1 MSKPE
6 LSQLGRYRIA
16 GELGRG
22 AMGVVYKAEDPVL
35 NRTVAVKTIL
45 MPADAEARVEY
56 EARFFQEAKAAAGLN
71 HPNIITV
78 HDAGREGDVVYMT
91 MELLDG
97 VDLRDFL
104 KRGRVPLSLGLDIA
118 AQLADG
124 LAVAHD
130 QGVVHRD
137 IKPANIM
144 VVRDRYAKIMDFGIA
159 RIRLSDVKTQTG
171 ALLGSPKYMS
181 PEQVSG
187 QRADHRSD
195 IFSLGVTVYEMLV
208 GQPPFSADDIG
219 QLMYQVS
226 MTPAEAPS
234 SLDPSLPTM
243 LDLVLAKA
251 LEKAAHAR
259 YQSARDFAAD
269 LRACQSEL
277 PAPAGPP
284 PVRATAMPELDLALE
299 ASAVVQGRFPAQ
311 QTAGAARTL
320 KLNATLT
327 AGAAGNVQLSLSR
340 RFDSSEAS
348 RRFEGNIAGLGGALA
363 PMTPLQRVLNDPYR
377 RGLTISLAAAT
388 VLALGIALL

>member
-35 NRTVAVKTIL
+35 NRSVAVKTIL
-45 MPADAEARVEY
+45 MPADAEARIEY

-104 KRGRVPLSLGLDIA
+104 KRGRVALSLGLDIA

-130 QGVVHRD
+130 QGVIHRD

-144 VVRDRYAKIMDFGIA
+144 IVRDRYAKIMDFGIA

-171 ALLGSPKYMS
+171 AVLGSPKYMS

-226 MTPAEAPS
+226 MTPAEPPS

-269 LRACQSEL
+269 LRACQSD
-277 PAPAGPP
+277 
-284 PVRATAMPELDLALE
+284 DLTLE
-299 ASAVVQGRFPAQ
+299 TSGVVEDRFRVQ
-311 QTAGAARTL
+311 QTAGATRTL
-320 KLNATLT
+320 KLNATLA

-348 RRFEGNIAGLGGALA
+348 RRFDGNIAGLGGTSAQI
-363 PMTPLQRVLNDPYR
+363 TPLQRLLKDPYR
-377 RGLTISLAAAT
+377 RGLTISLAAST